1 MTKFSIQ
8 TIIKFFNKN
17 MLFWYFKGKPVPPP
31 HLIKQ
36 EVVKKYSEKF
46 AIKIF
51 IETGTYL
58 GEMIDAVK
66 EKFEKVISIELDKKL
81 FYKAKNK
88 FSTNNHIE
96 IINGDSAKVL
106 FEILTKIE
114 KPTLFWLD
122 GHYSGGTT
130 AKGDLNTPIYQE
142 LNAILSHKIK
152 NHIIL
157 IDDARLFIGKDDYPM
172 LSQLQSL
179 VLQKNPRLN
188 FEYKNDIIRIY
199 PKTI

>member
-106 FEILTKIE
+106 FKILTKIE

-157 IDDARLFIGKDDYPM
+157 IDDARLFIGKDDYPT

>member
-1 MTKFSIQ
+1 MTKFNIQ

-17 MLFWYFKGKPVPPP
+17 ILFWYFKGKPVLPS

-36 EVVKKYSEKF
+36 DVVKKYSEKF

-106 FEILTKIE
+106 FKILTKIE

-157 IDDARLFIGKDDYPM
+157 IDDARLFIGKDDYPT

>member
-130 AKGDLNTPIYQE
+130 AKGYLNTPIYQE

-157 IDDARLFIGKDDYPM
+157 IDDARLFIGKDDYPT

>member
-1 MTKFSIQ
+1 MTKFNIQ

-17 MLFWYFKGKPVPPP
+17 ILFWYFKGKPVLPS

-36 EVVKKYSEKF
+36 DVVKKYSEKF

-106 FEILTKIE
+106 FKILTKIE

-130 AKGDLNTPIYQE
+130 AKGNLNTPIYQE

-157 IDDARLFIGKDDYPM
+157 IDDARLFIGKDDYPT